1 MCIAKQIFQQND
13 ISAIVFLINA
23 VSKFIELSEAKDELL
38 DKNKKK
44 KKNAGKIN
52 TQLKKI
58 EDFDKIIGNIDSPFK
73 SEKDVFEIVTELFAN
88 MKVGNATTFNTIMSA
103 LPAQAFN
110 YFNKYIDFEHLE
122 KKRRVIRKV
131 VGIKISNTVTNP
143 IETQEIHN
151 DSEKMNEGSDQDE

>member
-1 MCIAKQIFQQND
+1 
-13 ISAIVFLINA
+13 
-23 VSKFIELSEAKDELL
+23 LSEAKDELL

-103 LPAQAFN
+103 LPA
-110 YFNKYIDFEHLE
+110 
-122 KKRRVIRKV
+122 
-131 VGIKISNTVTNP
+131 
-143 IETQEIHN
+143 
-151 DSEKMNEGSDQDE
+151 